1 MQGPDNR
8 KRSAHSCD
16 DMKSALIAIILLAML
31 TRARLLRFYELL
43 SPGTCPS
50 HLLPVNPTMAFNN
63 VNPCSRKIWR
73 IDTLDFV
80 NAYHTLAHVYIVH
93 RLTVRIV
100 MFSSATKPTITCL
113 RLLVKSA
120 HNCLRI
126 RVLNLSTRLIAT
138 SNEMHCKQSE
148 GSTF

>member
-1 MQGPDNR
+1 MQSPDNR
-8 KRSAHSCD
+8 KRLAHSCD

-50 HLLPVNPTMAFNN
+50 HLLPVSPTMAFNN
-63 VNPCSRKIWR
+63 VKPCSRKIWR
-73 IDTLDFV
+73 IDILDFV
-80 NAYHTLAHVYIVH
+80 NAYDTLTHVYTLH

-100 MFSSATKPTITCL
+100 MFSSATNPTITCL
-113 RLLVKSA
+113 RILVKSA

-126 RVLNLSTRLIAT
+126 RVLNLSTRSIAI
-138 SNEMHCKQSE
+138 SNEMHCKQ
-148 GSTF
+148 